1 LLKELYS
8 SIPEKK
14 IEIKLENPDIIQNQ
28 VFEEIVSLETILEKA
43 KDYGDKNLDVKLEN
57 EHYENKK

>member
-1 LLKELYS
+1 MLKELYS